1 MAEYLVKQLR
11 WMEDVRKKDISCPV
25 PCINE
30 CFFKEVADAIEQLIK
45 ERDDWKT
52 TAKIERDGMWEWFEA
67 YQKDV
72 PLWISVAKRL
82 PEENGFYLCLYE
94 AKQPGGIAMD
104 EGLSILQYLD
114 NKWRLNEIYT
124 VTHWMP
130 LQEPPKGEDNG

>member
-1 MAEYLVKQLR
+1 MYEELTKKLC
-11 WMEDVRKKDISCPV
+11 WMEDVCKKDISCPV

-30 CFFKEVADAIEQLIK
+30 CLFKEAADAIEQLIK

-52 TAKIERDGMWEWFEA
+52 TAKLEREGMWEWFEA
-67 YQKDV
+67 YQKVV
-72 PLWISVAKRL
+72 PLWISAAKRL

-94 AKQPGGIAMD
+94 AKHPGGIAMD

-124 VTHWMP
+124 VTHWMTIP
-130 LQEPPKGEDNG
+130 ELPNDGET